1 MYVSIFI
8 NIYRHINYFKDT
20 EEGGKKVCETIE
32 KLANE
37 RIEKIRQ
44 EYRIKSIEKAK
55 TMLLHGDDISY
66 ISQITELTPSEIEE
80 LRNQF
85 NI

>member
-1 MYVSIFI
+1 M
-8 NIYRHINYFKDT
+8 
-20 EEGGKKVCETIE
+20 CETIE

-37 RIEKIRQ
+37 RIEKIHQ